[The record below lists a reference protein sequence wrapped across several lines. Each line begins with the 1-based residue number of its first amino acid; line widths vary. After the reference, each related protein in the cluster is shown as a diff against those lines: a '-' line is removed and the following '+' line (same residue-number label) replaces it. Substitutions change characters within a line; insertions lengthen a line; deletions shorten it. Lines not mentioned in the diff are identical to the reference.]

1 MHRHGRR
8 RVILAAAALPA
19 APAVARAQGGAGGA
33 GARPARQPIRIV
45 VPFPPA
51 GFSDFVS
58 RVLTAPMGAALGQTV
73 VVENR
78 PGAGGTVG
86 ADHVAKSPPDG
97 YSLIV
102 SHVSPHATAPGVYPQ
117 LPYDPVGDF
126 AHLLMVC
133 ETPTAIMVRRD
144 SPIRG
149 LEEFLERTRGP
160 GLRVG
165 TSGIGS
171 IGHLQSEVLSRRA
184 GAARLE
190 HVPYR
195 GTAPAV
201 QDLLAGAIESIFEP
215 IAGLVPQVTG
225 TGPMRVLAVS
235 AGARLAA
242 LPEAPTL
249 AERGLSEV
257 TATAWMGF
265 SGPKGL
271 PPAIGGRLTEATL
284 AAMAKPEV
292 RQRMEELAVF
302 PPERPLAGGPYA
314 AFVRDF
320 SAKWTAVARAA
331 NIVAG

>member
-1 MHRHGRR
+1 MHRRHL
-8 RVILAAAALPA
+8 LAAAGLAMPLQ
-19 APAVARAQGGAGGA
+19 ARAQANA
-33 GARPARQPIRIV
+33 AWPARQTLRIV

-58 RVLTAPMGAALGQTV
+58 RVMTAPMGATLGQTV
-73 VVENR
+73 LIENR

-86 ADHVAKSPPDG
+86 ADHIAKSPADG
-97 YSLIV
+97 YSFIV
-102 SHVSPHATAPGVYPQ
+102 SHVSPHGTAPGVYPQ

-126 AHLLMVC
+126 THLAFVC
-133 ETPTAIMVRRD
+133 ETPTAIMVRRN
-144 SPIRG
+144 SPIG
-149 LEEFLERTRGP
+149 SFEDFLARARGP

-171 IGHLQSEVLSRRA
+171 IGHLQSELMMRRGNA
-184 GAARLE
+184 TMLE

-201 QDLLAGAIESIFEP
+201 QDLLAGTIESIFEP
-215 IAGLVPQVTG
+215 VAGLIPQLTG
-225 TGPMRVLAVS
+225 TGPMRMLVLS
-235 AGARLAA
+235 GPARLKV
-242 LPEAPTL
+242 LPEVPL
-249 AERGLSEV
+249 LSERGFADV

-271 PPAIGGRLTEATL
+271 PPEIARRMTEATV
-284 AAMAKPEV
+284 AAIARPEV

-302 PPERPLAGGPYA
+302 PAESPLTGAPYA
-314 AFVRDF
+314 AFIGEF
-320 SAKWTAVARAA
+320 GAKWTAVAKAA